1 MESELF
7 GGFKCRFIN
16 FITSNGMDKNTW
28 IAVVVSIFVVG
39 FFLFGGTIVNLFS
52 QNEGQIA
59 LTQDDVMNTNNG
71 TGGVQSLV
79 MQDEV
84 IGTGPEAVNGSLVSV
99 HYTGTLTNG
108 QKFDSSRDRGV
119 PFEFILGSGSVIP
132 GWEQGLLGMKTG
144 GKRILIIPPQLAYGS
159 QAIGNIIPANSTL
172 VFEVELVSVSEG
184 N

>member
-1 MESELF
+1 
-7 GGFKCRFIN
+7 
-16 FITSNGMDKNTW
+16 MDKNTW

-52 QNEGQIA
+52 QNDGQTA
-59 LTQDDVMNTNNG
+59 LTQDGVMNTNDEV
-71 TGGVQSLV
+71 GGVQSLV

-84 IGTGPEAVNGSLVSV
+84 IGTGAEATFGSLVSV

-119 PFEFILGSGSVIP
+119 PFEFVLGNGSVIP
-132 GWEQGLLGMKTG
+132 GWEQGLLGMKAG

-172 VFEVELVSVSEG
+172 VFEVELVAVKEA

>member
-1 MESELF
+1 
-7 GGFKCRFIN
+7 
-16 FITSNGMDKNTW
+16 MDKNTW

-52 QNEGQIA
+52 QNGGQTA
-59 LTQDDVMNTNNG
+59 LTQESMMNTNDSV
-71 TGGVQSLV
+71 GGVQGLV

-84 IGTGPEAVNGSLVSV
+84 IGTGAEATNGSLVSV

-119 PFEFILGSGSVIP
+119 PFQFVLGSGSVIP
-132 GWEQGLLGMKTG
+132 GWEQGLLGMKVG
-144 GKRILIIPPQLAYGS
+144 GKRVLIIPPQLAYGS

-172 VFEVELVSVSEG
+172 VFEVELVDVSAT